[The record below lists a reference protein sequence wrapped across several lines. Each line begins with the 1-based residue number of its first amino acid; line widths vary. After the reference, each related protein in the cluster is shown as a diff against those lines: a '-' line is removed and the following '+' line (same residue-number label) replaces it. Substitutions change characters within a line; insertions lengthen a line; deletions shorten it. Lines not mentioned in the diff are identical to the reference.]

1 MRFLISLLSIS
12 LFFGCHHVDK
22 PKKPDNLISK
32 DTMVSILYDIS
43 LFNAAKGIGKKT
55 LEQNDILPKNFV
67 FEKYHIDSLQFALS
81 NTYYAYDI
89 EGYEAIVEKVKARVE
104 QEKAVYDALNEQER
118 RQRDSSIINTH
129 KKAGKS
135 SKKPSSKLREI
146 KKKN

>member
-1 MRFLISLLSIS
+1 MRFLIILLSVT

-32 DTMVSILYDIS
+32 DTIVSILYDIS

-55 LEQNDILPKNFV
+55 LEQNDILPKDFV

-81 NTYYAYDI
+81 NTYYAYDV

-104 QEKAVYDALNEQER
+104 REKKIYDDLNAKER
-118 RQRDSSIINTH
+118 KKEDSIREVNKKTSNTSKKINTKL
-129 KKAGKS
+129 KK
-135 SKKPSSKLREI
+135 I
-146 KKKN
+146 KKQD